1 MQKAPLILAS
11 ASPRRL
17 ALLRE
22 AGFPEPIVRPAL
34 APEPRLAGLAPGEM
48 VTALALAKARDAA
61 ARSPEPG
68 AVVLGADTVV
78 ALDGEILG
86 KPRDAEEAGDMLRR
100 LSGRRHAVYT
110 GLALLHAGRELVRRE
125 VTRVYF
131 RELSQWEID
140 AYVSTGEPL
149 DKAGAYGIQ
158 GRAGVFVRRLEG
170 DYFSV
175 VGLPLCTFSEML
187 KELDVELL

>member
-1 MQKAPLILAS
+1 MKVPLILAS

-22 AGFPEPIVRPAL
+22 AGFPEPVVRPAL
-34 APEPRLAGLAPGEM
+34 APEPRLAGLAPGEV

-61 ARSPEPG
+61 GRSPEEN
-68 AVVLGADTVV
+68 AVVLGADTIVV
-78 ALDGEILG
+78 LDGEILG
-86 KPRDAEEAGDMLRR
+86 KPRDEGEAADMLRR
-100 LSGRRHAVYT
+100 LSGRWHEVYT
-110 GLALLHAGRELVRRE
+110 GLALLHGGRELARRE
-125 VTRVYF
+125 CTRVCF
-131 RELSQWEID
+131 RDLSPGEIA
-140 AYVSTGEPL
+140 AYVASGEPM

-158 GRAGVFVRRLEG
+158 GRAGVLVRRLEG

-175 VGLPLCTFSEML
+175 VGLPLCLLSEML

>member
-1 MQKAPLILAS
+1 MKAPLILAS

-34 APEPRLAGLAPGEM
+34 APEPRLKGLTPEET
-48 VTALALAKARDAA
+48 VLALALSKARDAA
-61 ARSPEPG
+61 ARSPEEN
-68 AVVLGADTVV
+68 AVVLGADTIVV
-78 ALDGEILG
+78 LDGAILG
-86 KPRDAEEAGDMLRR
+86 KPRDEEEAAEMLRR
-100 LSGRRHAVYT
+100 LSGRCHGVYT
-110 GLALLHAGRELVRRE
+110 GLALLHAGWELARRE
-125 VTRVYF
+125 VTQVYF
-131 RELSQWEID
+131 RDLSPEEIA
-140 AYVSTGEPL
+140 AYVASGEPL

-175 VGLPLCTFSEML
+175 VGLPLCLLTEML